1 MRKAVSKPD
10 GWQKMRYALQKQ
22 DLLALHKD
30 GEMSVLMQAMSCV
43 SGLAFVMR
51 LFAQARCCVSCAAIL
66 R

>member
-30 GEMSVLMQAMSCV
+30 GEMSVLMQGYVLC
-43 SGLAFVMR
+43 
-51 LFAQARCCVSCAAIL
+51 
-66 R
+66 